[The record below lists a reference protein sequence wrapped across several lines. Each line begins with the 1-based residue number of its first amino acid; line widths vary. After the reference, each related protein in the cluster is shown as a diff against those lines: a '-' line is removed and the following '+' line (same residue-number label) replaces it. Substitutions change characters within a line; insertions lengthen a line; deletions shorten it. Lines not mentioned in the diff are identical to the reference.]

1 MVRVSHQEIERA
13 EQIVENS
20 GFATIWQEYM
30 LYKDSIPVDERV
42 VGENNNIYYT
52 PEQYEKMGD
61 YYKQLNRAMRVGI
74 YPTWKQQC
82 PKIKWIRK
90 FAEEYSRRIPENTK
104 TYQKWPN
111 PLFIEDPE

>member
-1 MVRVSHQEIERA
+1 MY
-13 EQIVENS
+13 
-20 GFATIWQEYM
+20 TLYM
-30 LYKDSIPVDERV
+30 DSIPVDEQRD
-42 VGENNNIYYT
+42 ENNHICYT
-52 PEQYEKMGD
+52 SQQNQQIENYF
-61 YYKQLNRAMRVGI
+61 KQLNRAMRVGV

-111 PLFIEDPE
+111 PLFIVDPE